1 MVIKCF
7 KHKQIIKIK
16 SLMKITI
23 TNHFNKKNLN
33 LNLHLIPKFR
43 IHTTKQNYQKNI
55 IKKI

>member
-43 IHTTKQNYQKNI
+43 IHTTK
-55 IKKI
+55 